1 MFQKT
6 TLVFVAIGVG
16 AVLLYA
22 MSSTQQQSSSALEHM
37 PYILAE
43 QSQSTPHPQ
52 SQPLAPVGTPFMA
65 PENAEDAATR
75 HLIQAAAQGRM
86 AEVIEALD
94 AGARIDENRASFV
107 DIGRQSPLLTA
118 ALLGHYRIV
127 RVLLERGADPMIPEK
142 DGYTVWHAAAFQGRT
157 EVLRVLHEL
166 EVPGYAPSESDGYSP
181 LHRAAWGSSPG
192 HVEAVKFLIG
202 PGGRPCDVVAAD
214 GKTPLQMA
222 VHKDTIR
229 ALMSCTDAAE

>member
-1 MFQKT
+1 MFRKT
-6 TLVFVAIGVG
+6 ILTIAVTSVG

-22 MSSTQQQSSSALEHM
+22 MSSSEQQSPSAHDYTYFR
-37 PYILAE
+37 P
-43 QSQSTPHPQ
+43 PGQ
-52 SQPLAPVGTPFMA
+52 SQPTQHTPSPQLVAAGTQLMA

-75 HLIQAAAQGRM
+75 QLIEAAGQGQMDEVIQAL
-86 AEVIEALD
+86 E

-107 DIGRQSPLLTA
+107 GIGRQSPLLA
-118 ALLGHYRIV
+118 ATLLGHHHIV
-127 RVLLERGADPMIPEK
+127 RVLLERGADPTIAEK

-202 PGGRPCDVVAAD
+202 PAGRPCNVVAAD
-214 GKTPLQMA
+214 GQTPLQMA
-222 VHKDTIR
+222 VHKDTIT
-229 ALMSCTDAAE
+229 ALKACMDAAE